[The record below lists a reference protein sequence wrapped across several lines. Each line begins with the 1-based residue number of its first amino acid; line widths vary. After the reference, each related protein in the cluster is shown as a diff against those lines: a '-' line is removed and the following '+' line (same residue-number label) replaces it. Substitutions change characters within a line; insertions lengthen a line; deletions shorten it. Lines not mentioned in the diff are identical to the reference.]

1 MKKLFL
7 VFSILTASI
16 TVMGQQPIPVKPRIL
31 ISTDIG
37 GTDPDDNQ
45 SMAHFLMYSEMFETE
60 GLVSSPSYG
69 HGSKQNL
76 LDMIDLYEKDLPKLK
91 KHIKGFPSPDALRAI
106 CKQGR
111 QGAAPFKG
119 YTTATE
125 GSDWII
131 KCARKESTRPL
142 WILVWGGL
150 DDLAQALH
158 DAPDIQNKIRVYW
171 IGGPNKKWST
181 NSYVYIVE
189 NFPNLWF
196 IEANASYRGFITNDK
211 QPGKFNK
218 DYYDECI
225 RGAGHL
231 GKDYIKYYDGKVKM
245 GDTPSLLYMMDGD
258 PNNPQKESRGGSFEK
273 FTHSPRVIFNRSTT
287 LKDTV
292 PVYAIIEFRIKGP
305 EMNIPADST
314 CFTMTT
320 DGQDW
325 EGFYLGNGEYA
336 VRYAPKSTA
345 VLTYKI
351 TSDIPEFPEQTGEF
365 VVNNTWP
372 GKIDADDYKLG
383 DYWYTDRNDANLF
396 EGKWQGSKT
405 VSKWRKDVLR
415 DWAKRWELL
424 K

>member
-142 WILVWGGL
+142 WILIWGGL

-158 DAPDIQNKIRVYW
+158 DAP
-171 IGGPNKKWST
+171 
-181 NSYVYIVE
+181 
-189 NFPNLWF
+189 
-196 IEANASYRGFITNDK
+196 
-211 QPGKFNK
+211 
-218 DYYDECI
+218 
-225 RGAGHL
+225 AGHE
-231 GKDYIKYYDGKVKM
+231 
-245 GDTPSLLYMMDGD
+245 P
-258 PNNPQKESRGGSFEK
+258 
-273 FTHSPRVIFNRSTT
+273 
-287 LKDTV
+287 
-292 PVYAIIEFRIKGP
+292 
-305 EMNIPADST
+305 
-314 CFTMTT
+314 
-320 DGQDW
+320 
-325 EGFYLGNGEYA
+325 
-336 VRYAPKSTA
+336 
-345 VLTYKI
+345 
-351 TSDIPEFPEQTGEF
+351 
-365 VVNNTWP
+365 
-372 GKIDADDYKLG
+372 
-383 DYWYTDRNDANLF
+383 
-396 EGKWQGSKT
+396 
-405 VSKWRKDVLR
+405 
-415 DWAKRWELL
+415 
-424 K
+424 